1 MSTIDKISVD
11 GTVYDVAPGA
21 GTVGTDALA
30 DGSVTTAKLGE
41 DYLATFTKVYSILET
56 EATTKASA
64 TEYGRVKIGDGIDV
78 TNGVI
83 SVSGTEV
90 ADGSVTTAKLADAAV
105 TGDKIADA
113 TVTGDKIAD
122 ATVTGDKIA
131 DATVSMAKL
140 DADFTAGLNVIAT
153 KVNTYAS
160 TTAYGRVKIGDG
172 IDVTNGVISV
182 TSGGSTYTL
191 PAATADTLGG
201 IKVGD
206 GLTVA
211 EDGTLSATGGG
222 SSGGELAD
230 GSVTTAKLA
239 DKSVTSAKLANNA
252 VTGDKIASQ
261 TVTRANLKFYCVGK
275 NQLDTLTVDSARL
288 CSSAVTT
295 EKIADG
301 AVTGAKLGIAS
312 ADTIG
317 GVKVGDGLSIATDGT
332 LSATGGGSGGSY
344 TLPVATA
351 DTLGGV
357 KVGTGLAV
365 ESDGTVYTTG
375 EAVAVVAPATTETL
389 GGIKVG
395 DNLTITS
402 DGTLSASGGEL
413 ADGSV
418 TTAKLADSAVTSA
431 KLANFCIN
439 RDSLFNQGVIT
450 YSSLHDTVWAAIYP
464 VGSVY
469 CTTNASFDPNSYS
482 FSWSSGGTTLKLG
495 RKQKT
500 SGTWEL
506 LDNDGTVYRWK
517 RVK

>member
-1 MSTIDKISVD
+1 MSTIDKINVD

-30 DGSVTTAKLGE
+30 DGSVTTAKLGN
-41 DYLATFTKVYSILET
+41 DYITAFGQMFGLLET

-78 TNGVI
+78 TDGVI

-113 TVTGDKIAD
+113 A
-122 ATVTGDKIA
+122 VTGDKIA

-140 DADFTAGLNVIAT
+140 ATDVTGGLNVIASR
-153 KVNTYAS
+153 VNTYAS

-206 GLTVA
+206 GLSVT

-230 GSVTTAKLA
+230 GSV
-239 DKSVTSAKLANNA
+239 S
-252 VTGDKIASQ
+252 
-261 TVTRANLKFYCVGK
+261 
-275 NQLDTLTVDSARL
+275 
-288 CSSAVTT
+288 
-295 EKIADG
+295 
-301 AVTGAKLGIAS
+301 
-312 ADTIG
+312 
-317 GVKVGDGLSIATDGT
+317 
-332 LSATGGGSGGSY
+332 
-344 TLPVATA
+344 
-351 DTLGGV
+351 
-357 KVGTGLAV
+357 
-365 ESDGTVYTTG
+365 
-375 EAVAVVAPATTETL
+375 
-389 GGIKVG
+389 
-395 DNLTITS
+395 
-402 DGTLSASGGEL
+402 
-413 ADGSV
+413 
-418 TTAKLADSAVTSA
+418 TAKLADSAVTSA

-439 RDSLFNQGVIT
+439 RDSLFNQGVVT

-482 FSWSSGGTTLKLG
+482 FSWSSGGTTLTLG

>member
-30 DGSVTTAKLGE
+30 DGSVTTAKLGN
-41 DYLATFTKVYSILET
+41 DYMTAFAQMFRLLET

-113 TVTGDKIAD
+113 A
-122 ATVTGDKIA
+122 
-131 DATVSMAKL
+131 VSMAKL
-140 DADFTAGLNVIAT
+140 ATDVTGGLTNLAT

-206 GLTVA
+206 GLSVT

-222 SSGGELAD
+222 SSGGEL
-230 GSVTTAKLA
+230 
-239 DKSVTSAKLANNA
+239 
-252 VTGDKIASQ
+252 
-261 TVTRANLKFYCVGK
+261 
-275 NQLDTLTVDSARL
+275 
-288 CSSAVTT
+288 
-295 EKIADG
+295 E
-301 AVTGAKLGIAS
+301 
-312 ADTIG
+312 
-317 GVKVGDGLSIATDGT
+317 
-332 LSATGGGSGGSY
+332 
-344 TLPVATA
+344 
-351 DTLGGV
+351 
-357 KVGTGLAV
+357 
-365 ESDGTVYTTG
+365 
-375 EAVAVVAPATTETL
+375 
-389 GGIKVG
+389 
-395 DNLTITS
+395 
-402 DGTLSASGGEL
+402 
-413 ADGSV
+413 DGSV

-439 RDSLFNQGVIT
+439 RDSLFNQGVIS
-450 YSSLHDTVWAAIYP
+450 YSSLHDTAWAAIYP

-482 FSWSSGGTTLKLG
+482 FSWSSGGTTLTLG

>member
-30 DGSVTTAKLGE
+30 DGSVTAAKVGQDLGE
-41 DYLATFTKVYSILET
+41 AIESMCTAVYN
-56 EATTKASA
+56 EAMGTKATASS
-64 TEYGRVKIGDGIDV
+64 YGVVKIGDGITVSD
-78 TNGVI
+78 GVI
-83 SVSGTEV
+83 SVSSSSSEV
-90 ADGSVTTAKLADAAV
+90 ADGSITT
-105 TGDKIADA
+105 
-113 TVTGDKIAD
+113 
-122 ATVTGDKIA
+122 
-131 DATVSMAKL
+131 
-140 DADFTAGLNVIAT
+140 
-153 KVNTYAS
+153 
-160 TTAYGRVKIGDG
+160 
-172 IDVTNGVISV
+172 
-182 TSGGSTYTL
+182 
-191 PAATADTLGG
+191 
-201 IKVGD
+201 
-206 GLTVA
+206 
-211 EDGTLSATGGG
+211 
-222 SSGGELAD
+222 
-230 GSVTTAKLA
+230 
-239 DKSVTSAKLANNA
+239 AKLANNA

-261 TVTRANLKFYCVGK
+261 TVTRANLKFYCIGK

-288 CSSAVTT
+288 CSNAVTT

-312 ADTIG
+312 ADTLG

-375 EAVAVVAPATTETL
+375 EAVAVVAPATAETL

-402 DGTLSASGGEL
+402 DGTLSAPSSEL

-418 TTAKLADSAVTSA
+418 TTAKLADKSVTSA

-439 RDSLFNQGVIT
+439 RDELFNQGVVT
-450 YSSLHDTVWAAIYP
+450 YSSLHDTAWAAIYP

-482 FSWSSGGTTLKLG
+482 FSWSTGGTTLTLG

>member
-30 DGSVTTAKLGE
+30 DGSVTTAKLGN
-41 DYLATFTKVYSILET
+41 DYITTFEQLFGLLET
-56 EATTKASA
+56 ETTAKASA

-78 TNGVI
+78 TDGVI

-90 ADGSVTTAKLADAAV
+90 ADGSVTTAKLADGSVTTAKLADSAV

-113 TVTGDKIAD
+113 TIP
-122 ATVTGDKIA
+122 
-131 DATVSMAKL
+131 MAKL
-140 DADFTAGLNVIAT
+140 ATDVTGGLTNLAT

-172 IDVTNGVISV
+172 IDVTDGVISV

-211 EDGTLSATGGG
+211 EDGTLSATGGS

-230 GSVTTAKLA
+230 GSVTT
-239 DKSVTSAKLANNA
+239 AKLANNA

-275 NQLDTLTVDSARL
+275 NQLDALTVDSARL

-312 ADTIG
+312 ADTLG

-375 EAVAVVAPATTETL
+375 EAVAVVAPATAETL

-413 ADGSV
+413 EDGSV

-431 KLANFCIN
+431 KLANFCID
-439 RDSLFNQGVIT
+439 RDSLFSQGVVS
-450 YSSLHDTVWAAIYP
+450 YSSLHDTAWAAIYP

-469 CTTNASFDPNSYS
+469 CTANASFDPNSYS
-482 FSWSSGGTTLKLG
+482 FSWSAGGTTLTLG